1 MKKKNHSNVTS
12 TDILLKKTFNLNS
25 HIASV
30 HDRKKHFKCK
40 TCGTAFT
47 EKTRLNSHITNAHER
62 PRKCEICAKVFKT
75 KQGLIKHIN
84 SQKVA
89 VIHKNLKKRIITK
102 TPNLSNKY
110 VPM

>member
-1 MKKKNHSNVTS
+1 MIVKKP
-12 TDILLKKTFNLNS
+12 
-25 HIASV
+25 
-30 HDRKKHFKCK
+30 FKCE

-89 VIHKNLKKRIITK
+89 VIHKNLKK
-102 TPNLSNKY
+102 NQ
-110 VPM
+110 

>member
-1 MKKKNHSNVTS
+1 MKKKKSFKC
-12 TDILLKKTFNLNS
+12 DIYRYSFEKTFNLNS

-30 HDRKKHFKCK
+30 HDRKKPFKCK

-89 VIHKNLKKRIITK
+89 VIHKNLKKK
-102 TPNLSNKY
+102 NNNKNSKF
-110 VPM
+110 V